1 MMSARRRVLPLQPR
15 ELAELHGPAAVE
27 LLLLVRDV
35 LLRLPGPPRLQEAD
49 LRVESYIPVCCCCN
63 VCGRVQLAQ
72 ELGIKAFDF
81 KRVKEGAS
89 ASGETFKSDVMM
101 RNL

>member
-1 MMSARRRVLPLQPR
+1 MFAQIFGLAEGGREASRRPRSAR
-15 ELAELHGPAAVE
+15 
-27 LLLLVRDV
+27 
-35 LLRLPGPPRLQEAD
+35 
-49 LRVESYIPVCCCCN
+49 S
-63 VCGRVQLAQ
+63 GRGQRAQ

-81 KRVKEGAS
+81 KRVREGAA

>member
-1 MMSARRRVLPLQPR
+1 MV
-15 ELAELHGPAAVE
+15 
-27 LLLLVRDV
+27 
-35 LLRLPGPPRLQEAD
+35 PPPWNYCFMCATCCYDYPDRHDFKKQSY
-49 LRVESYIPVCCCCN
+49 VESYIPVCCCCN

-81 KRVKEGAS
+81 KRVKEGAA